1 MSSIMRKTV
10 IGVTG
15 GIGSGKT
22 AVTDYFAEKGI
33 TIVDADLASRVVVES
48 GRPAL
53 SAIAER
59 HGSDV
64 LEADGSLNR
73 RQLRD
78 IIFKNDNERVWL
90 EQLLHP
96 LIRDQILLELQE
108 AHSDYTVLVSPLLVE
123 TDQHVM
129 VDRILVVDVPVEM
142 QIERTMTRDGMTEE
156 QTLAIIKKQ
165 ASREQRQDKAD
176 DLVNNSGSLE
186 QLHQQLEALHQKY
199 LKLVK

>member
-1 MSSIMRKTV
+1 MRKTV